1 MVYAFSP
8 LAVVATLIAASI
20 VSLSYRSWVSAPRNL
35 VWLAL
40 AFAVSG
46 GRAWLVRAYRRMP
59 RSDADAGDWARYYL
73 VGVAAAGS
81 VWVLLGAGFLDSSE
95 PWLYLVDGMILLAV
109 IGSAVPSV
117 YPLHPAFVVFA
128 VPAATPFVIRALFQ
142 PAPLNLDGLAMFV
155 HIVMALVGIGRIS
168 ANNRTNIVL
177 KLEAAEM
184 AVAHQRAKE
193 AAEAASRAKSAFL
206 ANMSHELRTP
216 LNAII
221 GYSELLRDVAR
232 DDHLVQFE
240 ADLQQIESSGRHLLS
255 LIGDVLDLAK
265 IEAERFDV
273 NREPLAVAEVIEEV
287 LAIGEALAQP
297 RENRFVADIE
307 SGTLVVVGDARAL
320 RQILLNLVSN
330 ACKFTEHGE
339 VRLRVRRVRGEHG
352 EPRIAFAVSD
362 TGIGIPQ
369 EHLPLIFDDFH
380 MVDDSSTR
388 KVGGTGLGLA
398 IVRRLSD
405 LLGGTL
411 RVDSTVGEG
420 STFELTL
427 PVPSST

>member
-8 LAVVATLIAASI
+8 LAVAATIIAASI
-20 VSLSYRSWVSAPRNL
+20 VSLSYRTWVTPARSLA
-35 VWLAL
+35 WLAL
-40 AFAVSG
+40 AFGVSG
-46 GRAWLVRAYRRMP
+46 GRALLVWAYERRSTANDDS
-59 RSDADAGDWARYYL
+59 RRWARYYL
-73 VGVAAAGS
+73 IGVGAAGS
-81 VWVLLGAGFLDSSE
+81 TWGLLGAGVLDASE

-128 VPAATPFVIRALFQ
+128 VPAAAPFVIRALFQ
-142 PAPLNLDGLAMFV
+142 PAPLNLGGLAMFV
-155 HIVMALVGIGRIS
+155 HVVMALVGIGRIS

-265 IEAERFDV
+265 IEAERFEV
-273 NREPLAVAEVIEEV
+273 VCEPMDATEVVEEV
-287 LAIGEALAQP
+287 VAVGEALVRP
-297 RENRFVADIE
+297 RDNRFVVDIE
-307 SGTLVVVGDARAL
+307 PGPLTILSDARAL

-330 ACKFTEHGE
+330 ACKFTEQGE
-339 VRLRVRRVRGEHG
+339 VRLRVHRVRDPHG
-352 EPRIAFAVSD
+352 DTRVAFTVSD
-362 TGIGIPQ
+362 TGIGIPAD
-369 EHLPLIFDDFH
+369 HLPLIFDDFH

-388 KVGGTGLGLA
+388 KAGGTGLGLA

-411 RVDSTVGEG
+411 RVDSTVGKG

-427 PVPSST
+427 PVPS

>member
-8 LAVVATLIAASI
+8 LAVAATIIAASI
-20 VSLSYRSWVSAPRNL
+20 VSLSYRTWVTPARSLA
-35 VWLAL
+35 WLAL
-40 AFAVSG
+40 AFGVSG
-46 GRAWLVRAYRRMP
+46 GRALLVWAYERRSTANDDS
-59 RSDADAGDWARYYL
+59 RRWARYYL
-73 VGVAAAGS
+73 IGVGAAGS
-81 VWVLLGAGFLDSSE
+81 TWGLLGAGVLDASE

-128 VPAATPFVIRALFQ
+128 VPAAAPFVIRALFQ
-142 PAPLNLDGLAMFV
+142 PAPLNLGGLAMFV
-155 HIVMALVGIGRIS
+155 HVVMALVGIGRIS

-265 IEAERFDV
+265 IEAERFEV
-273 NREPLAVAEVIEEV
+273 VCEPMDATEVVEEV
-287 LAIGEALAQP
+287 VAVGEALVRP
-297 RENRFVADIE
+297 RDNRFVVDIE
-307 SGTLVVVGDARAL
+307 PGPLTILTDARAL

-330 ACKFTEHGE
+330 ACTFTEQGE
-339 VRLRVRRVRGEHG
+339 VHLRVHRVRDPHG
-352 EPRIAFAVSD
+352 DTRVAFTVSD
-362 TGIGIPQ
+362 TGIGIPAD
-369 EHLPLIFDDFH
+369 HLPLIFDDFH

-388 KVGGTGLGLA
+388 KAGGTGLGLA

-411 RVDSTVGEG
+411 RVDSTVGQG

-427 PVPSST
+427 PVPS